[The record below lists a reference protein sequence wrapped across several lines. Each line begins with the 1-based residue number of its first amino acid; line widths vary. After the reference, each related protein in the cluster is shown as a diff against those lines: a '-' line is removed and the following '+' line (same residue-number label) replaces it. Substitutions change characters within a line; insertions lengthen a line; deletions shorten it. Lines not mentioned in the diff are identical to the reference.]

1 MGKNKKLEDGG
12 YYAIKGFL
20 YQYDATLLKVMK
32 LPSADDCVEIEN
44 IQDFS
49 ANDEIYQLKYKEA
62 QNYSSSK
69 IRKAVKQLLDISKY
83 DKKSKYILKVH
94 FKNRKEGQKVLTTQ
108 EIKKILGKEARDY
121 SDVEITRFC
130 NKFTLIWGEDYQ
142 AQITNVLKAIF
153 KYSKT
158 KEKALLWHSWMSRY
172 LLEKVAQ
179 NKSKKDR
186 ICSRKELLN
195 SISESDQKYFD
206 VAYKEYL
213 GKKKYFAYVKKEIF
227 SPKINTNAK
236 KRLFILEPICGES
249 ESVIS
254 SVLQTISGK
263 YVKKTS
269 NNLVGDA
276 PYVLIKNISAGL
288 LIRVKEWFYDKRIQF
303 VDGYPFQGACFKK
316 EILSRNF
323 KDEKEG
329 LRLRVIN
336 TEKDLELIKDRFWDE
351 IYDFS
356 LTGTRT
362 SLSAVTRIY
371 IDHIKEINQI
381 L

>member
-1 MGKNKKLEDGG
+1 MKEIKSFEDGG

-32 LPSADDCVEIEN
+32 MPSNDDCVEIEI

-69 IRKAVKQLLDISKY
+69 IRKAVKQLLDIWRCN
-83 DKKSKYILKVH
+83 KKSKYILKAH
-94 FKNRKEGQKVLTTQ
+94 FKNKREGKKVLTAQ
-108 EIKKILGKEARDY
+108 EIKKILGKEASDY
-121 SDVEITRFC
+121 SDVEITGFC
-130 NKFTLIWGEDYQ
+130 KKFTLIWGEDYQ
-142 AQITNVLKAIF
+142 AQIAKVLKAILQ
-153 KYSKT
+153 YSKT
-158 KEKALLWHSWMSRY
+158 KEKALLWHSCMFRY

-179 NKSKKDR
+179 NKSKKYR

-195 SISESDQKYFD
+195 SISESEQKYFD
-206 VAYKEYL
+206 ITYKEYL
-213 GKKKYFAYVKKEIF
+213 GKKKYFTYVKKELF
-227 SPKINTNAK
+227 SPRFNTNAK
-236 KRLFILEPICGES
+236 KRLFILEPICGEN
-249 ESVIS
+249 EKVIS
-254 SVLQTISGK
+254 PVLQIISGK
-263 YVKKTS
+263 FVKKTS

-276 PYVLIKNISAGL
+276 PYILIKNVSDSL
-288 LIRVKEWFYDKRIQF
+288 LIKVKEWFYDNHIQF

-323 KDEKEG
+323 KDEKDG

-336 TEKDLELIKDRFWDE
+336 TEKDLELIEDKFWDE

-356 LTGTRT
+356 LTGTRVP
-362 SLSAVTRIY
+362 LSAVKRIHV
-371 IDHIKEINQI
+371 DHIKEINQI